1 MTNDP
6 PIAEQWHAAL
16 DGRERSEAPVYV
28 PPERRPPPADGRR
41 EGVLFRLS
49 TTPSLF
55 SRPGAALHSSLAW
68 ECSTKRRGWKI
79 GEEAES
85 K

>member
-49 TTPSLF
+49 TTP
-55 SRPGAALHSSLAW
+55 RPFLVLRAVLHSSCAR
-68 ECSTKRRGWKI
+68 ECSAKR
-79 GEEAES
+79 
-85 K
+85 

>member
-28 PPERRPPPADGRR
+28 PDVALAAPGQRATGGRVNFRLTQLRGYFLPRSHVYAPRVRVERKRRPRGR
-41 EGVLFRLS
+41 
-49 TTPSLF
+49 
-55 SRPGAALHSSLAW
+55 
-68 ECSTKRRGWKI
+68 K
-79 GEEAES
+79 
-85 K
+85 

>member
-28 PPERRPPPADGRR
+28 PVVALAAPGQRATGGR
-41 EGVLFRLS
+41 VNFRSARLQGHFWS
-49 TTPSLF
+49 SEPCCTPRVRGS
-55 SRPGAALHSSLAW
+55 AARSDETRMDA
-68 ECSTKRRGWKI
+68 G
-79 GEEAES
+79 G
-85 K
+85 